1 MSENI
6 KFSKQVYNKGQY
18 TKVIN
23 TSFTQLGIQSIQ
35 ETINNQPTTDQFF
48 DMYNNLF
55 YDIPELGN
63 INSHE
68 YLITKSS
75 EYINFDANQEEIEAL
90 QEEITQLRVEL
101 LDAQKQN
108 IELQTGTS
116 PVNLS
121 STTSISEG
129 NFTSGGNGGSSIGS
143 GGGY

>member
-6 KFSKQVYNKGQY
+6 KFNKQVYDKGQY

-23 TSFTQLGIQSIQ
+23 TSFTQLGVQSIQ

-48 DMYNNLF
+48 SMYNDLF
-55 YDIPELGN
+55 YDIPELGE

-68 YLITKSS
+68 YLIKKSS

-90 QEEITQLRVEL
+90 QEEIAQLREEL

-108 IELQTGTS
+108 IELQTGTTI
-116 PVNLS
+116 
-121 STTSISEG
+121 STPQ
-129 NFTSGGNGGSSIGS
+129 
-143 GGGY
+143 